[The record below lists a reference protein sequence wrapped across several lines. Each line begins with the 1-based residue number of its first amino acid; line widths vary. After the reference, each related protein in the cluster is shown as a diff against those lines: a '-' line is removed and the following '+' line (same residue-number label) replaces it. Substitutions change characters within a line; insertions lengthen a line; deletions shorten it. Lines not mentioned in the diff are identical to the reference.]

1 LSKDIIV
8 QSPVSITAVAVND
21 RKKGVPMKLRWIFPF
36 LVGVLLASQVSGQQN
51 LILKN
56 QKDKMSY
63 IMGVDIGKSLKAQ
76 AMDIDLDVLLRGIKD
91 TVSGGKSLLTEQEI
105 RETVALF
112 QKEMIA
118 KQQAV
123 AEKNRKEREAFL
135 VGDPKKEGIVVLPSG
150 LKYKVIQPGIG
161 SKPKPTDTVTV
172 HYWATLMDGREF
184 DSSYRRG
191 QPESLSVNE
200 VIPGLKE
207 ALVLMQE
214 GAKWLLYIPPNLAY
228 GERGL
233 GNQIEP
239 NSALIFEVELI
250 AIQGKK

>member
-1 LSKDIIV
+1 
-8 QSPVSITAVAVND
+8 
-21 RKKGVPMKLRWIFPF
+21 MKLRWALF
-36 LVGVLLASQVSGQQN
+36 LLGGVLLASQVNAQQT
-51 LILKN
+51 LTLKN
-56 QKDKMSY
+56 QKEKMSY
-63 IMGVDIGKSLKAQ
+63 IMGMDIGKSLKTQ
-76 AMDIDLDVLLRGIKD
+76 PMEIDVDVLLRGIKD
-91 TVSGGKSLLTEQEI
+91 TVLGGKSLLTEQEI

-123 AEKNRKEREAFL
+123 AEKNRKDREAFL
-135 VGDPKKEGIVVLPSG
+135 GGDPKKEGIVTLSSG

-161 SKPKPTDTVTV
+161 SKPKSTDTVMV
-172 HYWATLMDGREF
+172 HYWATLMDGTEF

-200 VIPGLKE
+200 VIPGLRE

-233 GNQIEP
+233 GGQIGP
-239 NSALIFEVELI
+239 NSALFFEVELI
-250 AIQGKK
+250 AIQQKK

>member
-1 LSKDIIV
+1 
-8 QSPVSITAVAVND
+8 
-21 RKKGVPMKLRWIFPF
+21 MKLRWT
-36 LVGVLLASQVSGQQN
+36 LSLLGGVLLVSQVNAQQT
-51 LILKN
+51 LTLKN
-56 QKDKMSY
+56 QKEKMSY
-63 IMGVDIGKSLKAQ
+63 IMGVDIGKSLKTQ
-76 AMDIDLDVLLRGIKD
+76 PMEIDVDILLRGIKD

-123 AEKNRKEREAFL
+123 AEKNKKDREAFL
-135 VGDPKKEGIVVLPSG
+135 GGDPKKEGIVTLPSG

-172 HYWATLMDGREF
+172 HYWATLIDGTEF

-200 VIPGLKE
+200 VIPGLRE

-233 GNQIEP
+233 GSQIGP

-250 AIQGKK
+250 AIQQKK